1 MLEGRREEMRK
12 EKWQRGRRG
21 EIRHT
26 VPKIIWFSALE
37 QMEQYISDFCDRFA
51 VLYYEQRWAAI
62 HVSVLFKVI
71 SVFQKMCVA
80 IWIQISLLY
89 PDIGYKKCL
98 LRYCYNAKADIS
110 LPITVRT
117 ELNQA
122 EHIRVCR
129 IESTPFM
136 TDYVFC
142 YKMEIIVIYSTY
154 VDWVQDSIQLLLKLA
169 KI

>member
-1 MLEGRREEMRK
+1 
-12 EKWQRGRRG
+12 
-21 EIRHT
+21 
-26 VPKIIWFSALE
+26 
-37 QMEQYISDFCDRFA
+37 
-51 VLYYEQRWAAI
+51 
-62 HVSVLFKVI
+62 
-71 SVFQKMCVA
+71 MCVA

-122 EHIRVCR
+122 EHIQVCR

-154 VDWVQDSIQLLLKLA
+154 VD
-169 KI
+169 

>member
-1 MLEGRREEMRK
+1 
-12 EKWQRGRRG
+12 
-21 EIRHT
+21 
-26 VPKIIWFSALE
+26 
-37 QMEQYISDFCDRFA
+37 MEQYISDFCDRFA
-51 VLYYEQRWAAI
+51 VLYYEQRWAAK

-122 EHIRVCR
+122 EHIQVCR

-142 YKMEIIVIYSTY
+142 YKMEIIVIYSKY
-154 VDWVQDSIQLLLKLA
+154 VD
-169 KI
+169 